1 MIRLY
6 SEESFSKNKKIELAK
21 EELKYFRQVRR
32 GEGSA
37 ELFNRTG
44 QTARGRVVDSS
55 FLIEEVLQSKTP
67 QYEVDLAVGLPD
79 TKVLKPLVRVTSELG
94 VRSLFF
100 FVADRSQAGRKRLE
114 IVESLDRIAIEAA
127 RQCERA
133 KPLEIKTLE
142 FGSVLEKLSTHQII
156 LFDEDPGVSG
166 GVELKRLFSA
176 DKPVLC
182 LVGPEGG
189 WTSTE
194 RQHLDDA
201 GVQKLHL
208 PTPILKVESA
218 AAAAALLCIVY
229 KAGMLK

>member
-32 GEGSA
+32 GEASA

-44 QTARGRVVDSS
+44 QTARGRVEDST
-55 FLIEEVLQSKTP
+55 FLIEEVFQSESA

-79 TKVLKPLVRVTSELG
+79 AKVLKPLVRSLSELG

-100 FVADRSQAGRKRLE
+100 FVAERSQAGKKRIE
-114 IVESLDRIAIEAA
+114 GVESLDKIAIEAA

-133 KPLEIKTLE
+133 RPLEIKTLE
-142 FGSVLEKLSTHQII
+142 FASILEKFSTHQII
-156 LFDEDPGVSG
+156 VFDEDPVSLERAG
-166 GVELKRLFSA
+166 LKGLFSA

-189 WTSTE
+189 WTSSE
-194 RQHLDDA
+194 RQYWQDA
-201 GVQKLHL
+201 GMQKLHL
-208 PTPILKVESA
+208 PTPILKVENA